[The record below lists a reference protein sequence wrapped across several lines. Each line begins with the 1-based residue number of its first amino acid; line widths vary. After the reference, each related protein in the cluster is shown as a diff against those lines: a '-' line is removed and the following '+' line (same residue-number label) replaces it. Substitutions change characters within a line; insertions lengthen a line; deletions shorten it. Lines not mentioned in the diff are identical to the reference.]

1 MGSKHQ
7 YLSQLFLFL
16 GGKKLPQGGFSSTK
30 CKFQSG
36 VGGFRAADSRM
47 NVTSYRTLTLTEI
60 RSATYTNRQTV

>member
-1 MGSKHQ
+1 MIK
-7 YLSQLFLFL
+7 F
-16 GGKKLPQGGFSSTK
+16 KTQGIM

-36 VGGFRAADSRM
+36 VDGFRAADSRM